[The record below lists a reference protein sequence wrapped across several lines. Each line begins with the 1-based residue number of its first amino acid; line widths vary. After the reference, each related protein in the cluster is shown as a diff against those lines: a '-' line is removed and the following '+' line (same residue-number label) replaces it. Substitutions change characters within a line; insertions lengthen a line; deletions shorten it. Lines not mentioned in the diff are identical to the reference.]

1 MKIKLIKKM
10 VYILFILFLA
20 FFSSCFS
27 QKINKKYYEIYY
39 KAQKTKQQQLPYII
53 RVKRFSIDKIYDRY
67 NIVNRTSA
75 YELEYSKSQFWAVK
89 PERMIADLITNQIK
103 VSNIFKDVTI
113 KYDKIPDL
121 VLSGRILVLDNIK
134 SEKDVFARISIELK
148 IFDFKTNKTL
158 VNYRFERRKKVVNK
172 SMVYVAREMSNILQE
187 EVNKFLVEAYEK
199 LSKK

>member
-67 NIVNRTSA
+67 LQNLPA
-75 YELEYSKSQFWAVK
+75 
-89 PERMIADLITNQIK
+89 
-103 VSNIFKDVTI
+103 
-113 KYDKIPDL
+113 
-121 VLSGRILVLDNIK
+121 DNI
-134 SEKDVFARISIELK
+134 EIE
-148 IFDFKTNKTL
+148 
-158 VNYRFERRKKVVNK
+158 
-172 SMVYVAREMSNILQE
+172 
-187 EVNKFLVEAYEK
+187 
-199 LSKK
+199 